1 MVTSN
6 THGGRERVRSLEL
19 LADEWGL
26 SSSEGRT
33 AA

>member
-6 THGGRERVRSLEL
+6 THGGQERVRSLEL
-19 LADEWGL
+19 LAEAWGL
-26 SSSEGRT
+26 SPSEGRT